1 MEQFLNALE
10 LLIRDIAGEK
20 EGGEDRERKVPELM
34 EE

>member
-20 EGGEDRERKVPELM
+20 ESVDLERKVPELM